1 MTVYSWGAI
10 LTQVAGLGLVLGGL
24 YRRDPAAQ
32 SRWAAVRGRVGRWWR
47 RLLHLPPRVV
57 YAGGNVTLTHS
68 GGVRARGV
76 VRPGERDPSADVS
89 RRLAWLERAVDLI
102 HHELTSEEEHR
113 VSDLSALRSTVEA
126 LRGDAEANVSEL
138 RRRFDEARIPE
149 RLEWW
154 GASLVLL
161 SLMFGVLDIVL

>member
-1 MTVYSWGAI
+1 MTVYGWGTI
-10 LTQVAGLGLVLGGL
+10 LTQLVGLGLVLAGL

-32 SRWAAVRGRVGRWWR
+32 GRWAAVRGRFGRWWR

-57 YAGGNVTLTHS
+57 YAGGDVTLTRS
-68 GGVRARGV
+68 GGARARGV
-76 VRPGERDPSADVS
+76 VQPGERDPSADVS
-89 RRLAWLERAVDLI
+89 RRLAWLERAADLI
-102 HHELTSEEEHR
+102 HNELTSEEEHR
-113 VSDLSALRSTVEA
+113 ARDLSALRSTIEA

-154 GASLVLL
+154 GAGLVVL
-161 SLMFGVLDIVL
+161 SLMFGVLDTAL